1 MVITSTVIKYAEA
14 ILELATE
21 QDRDDIVGRQ
31 LKQIQDAVAGTPQL
45 LRLLNHPTVSEEEK
59 LRVIRTVLGTAA
71 ERLIVNFVRL
81 LLQRRQVDILESIAT
96 AYEMVM
102 NERAGLVLA
111 RVQTAAPLS
120 TAQRERLAAALE
132 RLAGRQVK
140 LQVQVVPEL
149 IGGARVWLGDRLLD
163 GSLTGRLQRMARA
176 VAGHK
181 TATAG

>member
-45 LRLLNHPTVSEEEK
+45 LRLLN
-59 LRVIRTVLGTAA
+59 
-71 ERLIVNFVRL
+71 
-81 LLQRRQVDILESIAT
+81 QVDILESIAT